1 MAPARSVTGVILAGG
16 KSRRMGGRPKALLPF
31 GGKLIIERVVETLAA
46 VFPENLIVTDTPD
59 LYAFLGLPM
68 LADLFPDH
76 GSLGGIYSGLR
87 AASGEAAF
95 AVACDMPFLH
105 AGLIRAMVERAGEG
119 DVVIPNAAGELQT
132 LHALYGERC
141 LGPMETL
148 LRAHRLKITAFFSE
162 VTVVEVSEADVA
174 RFRDPSLCFMNVN
187 TPEELD
193 LALQRLRQME
203 GTTRV

>member
-1 MAPARSVTGVILAGG
+1 MVPAPSVTGVILAGG

-31 GGKLIIERVVETLAA
+31 GGKLIIERVVETLTA

-68 LADLFPDH
+68 LPDLFPDH

-132 LHALYGERC
+132 LHALYGKRC
-141 LGPMETL
+141 LGFMETL
-148 LRAHRLKITAFFSE
+148 LRAHRLKIVAFFPE
-162 VTVVEVSEADVA
+162 VLVVEVSEADVA

-187 TPEELD
+187 TPEELE
-193 LALQRLRQME
+193 LALRRLRQME
-203 GTTRV
+203 GVARA

>member
-119 DVVIPNAAGELQT
+119 DVVVPNAAGELQT
-132 LHALYGERC
+132 LHALYGKRC

-187 TPEELD
+187 TPEELE

-203 GTTRV
+203 GATRV